1 MFDIEEYRKELN
13 NFIDRHLNEK
23 ENSETKRLAEIIN
36 ICSNYSKYYDPRF
49 KNVGNVEMANYFIN
63 YHLNNKTISKYEVA
77 FFNIHNFSFI
87 NHTYGSDIGTSILAN
102 YLYSLQNVI
111 ELKLSNIFDPE
122 ENGVVCSAGGDN
134 GIIVFKKDFEKKL
147 MNFFRS
153 QGISFFDK
161 KGNPQRINI
170 SSHVGINSFL
180 DEFSTPNQIIST
192 ANSALN
198 VSKRS
203 TGNTIIEYNEDFKK
217 KIETRQQIE
226 SMFED
231 ALKNEEFLVYYQP
244 KIYLHDYSLKGAESL
259 VRWMHNGKM
268 IFPDQFIPV
277 IENNFTIKYLDMY
290 MLNHVCADIAKWL
303 EEGKDVPQISVNL
316 SRATLSINNI
326 SDILISII
334 DNHKI
339 PRSLVQIEL
348 TESAS
353 DQSDDILAPLV
364 QSLNDN
370 GISTA
375 VDDFGTGYSSL
386 SLIRKLPWNVLK
398 IDKSLL
404 QGAQKKDSREQKMFK
419 TIISMAHEI
428 GLECIVEGV
437 ETREDVKLLKESN
450 CFMAQGYYFDKPL
463 PKADFEKKLDY
474 IQL

>member
-1 MFDIEEYRKELN
+1 MFDIDLYRKELYD
-13 NFIDRHLNEK
+13 FIEKHLDEK
-23 ENSETKRLAEIIN
+23 ENTETKRLAEVIN
-36 ICSNYSKYYDPRF
+36 TYSKYSKFHDPRF
-49 KNVGNVEMANYFIN
+49 KNIGNVELANYYLN
-63 YHLNNKTISKYEVA
+63 YQLEKKTISEYEVA
-77 FFNIHNFSFI
+77 FFNIHNFSFV
-87 NHTYGSDIGTSILAN
+87 NRTYGVNIGTNILQE
-102 YLYSLQNVI
+102 YFRGIQNV
-111 ELKLSNIFDPE
+111 LGLSLADIFVPE
-122 ENGVVCSAGGDN
+122 DNGVVCAAGGDN
-134 GIIVFKKDFEKKL
+134 GIVIFKKDFEVSV
-147 MNFFRS
+147 MNYFRS
-153 QGISFFDK
+153 HEISFSDQ

-170 SSHVGINSFL
+170 SSHVGINSFP
-180 DEFSTPNQIIST
+180 DEFSNSNQIIST

-203 TGNTIIEYNEDFKK
+203 TGNTIVKYNEDFKK
-217 KIETRQQIE
+217 KIESRQQIE
-226 SMFED
+226 SIFED

-303 EEGKDVPQISVNL
+303 EDGKDVPQISVNL
-316 SRATLSINNI
+316 SRATLSINNL
-326 SDILISII
+326 SDIIVSII
-334 DNHKI
+334 DSHNI
-339 PRSLVQIEL
+339 PRSLIQIEL

-353 DQSDDILAPLV
+353 DQSDDILESLV

-386 SLIRKLPWNVLK
+386 SLIQKLPWNVLK

-419 TIISMAHEI
+419 AIISMAHEI